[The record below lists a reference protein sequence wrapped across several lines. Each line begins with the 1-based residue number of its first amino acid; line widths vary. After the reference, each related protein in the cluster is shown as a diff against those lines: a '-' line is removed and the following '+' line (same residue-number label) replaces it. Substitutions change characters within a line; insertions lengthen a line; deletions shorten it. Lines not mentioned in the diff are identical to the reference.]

1 MTAVNTICLSAQGND
16 IRRFRISPNA
26 KYVGME
32 GNKDSVIV
40 GREYRNDGT
49 GPKWISN
56 GDRP

>member
-1 MTAVNTICLSAQGND
+1 MVSKQDGDVWRFKTSA
-16 IRRFRISPNA
+16 NA
-26 KYVGME
+26 KYIGME